1 VEIGLPGTQM
11 TLRELGLGLT
21 ALIFPPHCVV
31 CEEPAA
37 TALCEGCAAKA
48 WRSDEARVDLP
59 GLDGVASVGEHE
71 GTLRDAILGLKYG
84 RRQVLAGPLG
94 ELLARRLAERQP
106 EWQVELI
113 VPVPSHPRRR
123 RERGVNQTALLATAL
138 GRRAGL
144 PVALEGL
151 RRTRYT
157 VPQTALTPAER
168 RLLLEEVPFEAPEP
182 TRVAGR
188 RVLVIDDVATT
199 GSTLSACA
207 VALRKAGA
215 AAVFALTLS
224 HGGT

>member
-1 VEIGLPGTQM
+1 MTQTALA
-11 TLRELGLGLT
+11 TLRQLGLGL
-21 ALIFPPHCVV
+21 AAIVFPPHCAV

-37 TALCEGCAAKA
+37 TALCVACAQCA
-48 WRSDEARVDLP
+48 WRNEEEPVVLP
-59 GLDGVASVGEHE
+59 GLDGVDSVGEHA
-71 GTLRDAILGLKYG
+71 GALREAILALKYG
-84 RRQVLAGPLG
+84 RRRVLAAPLG

-106 EWQVELI
+106 VWQVELI

-123 RERGVNQTALLATAL
+123 RERGVNQTALLARAL
-138 GRRAGL
+138 ARRAEL
-144 PVALEGL
+144 PVEVEGL

-168 RLLLEEVPFEAPEP
+168 RLLGEEVPFAAPEP
-182 TRVAGR
+182 ARVAGR

-207 VALRKAGA
+207 AALRKVGA

>member
-1 VEIGLPGTQM
+1 LTL
-11 TLRELGLGLT
+11 TARAALRELGLGL
-21 ALIFPPHCVV
+21 AAIVFPPHCAV

-37 TALCEGCAAKA
+37 TALCDACARQA
-48 WRSDEARVDLP
+48 WQDEEEPVVLP
-59 GLDGVASVGEHE
+59 GLDGVASVGEHA
-71 GTLRDAILGLKYG
+71 GVLRAAILALKYG
-84 RRQVLAGPLG
+84 RRRVLAAPLG

-106 EWQVELI
+106 VWQVELI

-123 RERGVNQTALLATAL
+123 RERGVNQTVLLARAL

-144 PVALEGL
+144 PVELEGL

-157 VPQTALTPAER
+157 VPQTALKPAER
-168 RLLLEEVPFEAPEP
+168 RLLAEEVPFAAPEP
-182 TRVAGR
+182 ARVSGR

-199 GSTLSACA
+199 GSTLSACS

-215 AAVFALTLS
+215 AVVFALTLS

>member
-1 VEIGLPGTQM
+1 MAATLVAA
-11 TLRELGLGLT
+11 LRELGLGL
-21 ALIFPPHCVV
+21 AAIVFPPHCAV

-37 TALCEGCAAKA
+37 TALCDACAGKA
-48 WRSDEARVDLP
+48 WRGAEEWIDLP
-59 GLDGVASVGEHE
+59 GLDGVASVGEHT
-71 GTLRDAILGLKYG
+71 GALREAILQLKFG
-84 RRQVLAGPLG
+84 RRVVLAVPLG

-106 EWQVELI
+106 EWRVDLI

-138 GRRAGL
+138 ARRAGL
-144 PVALEGL
+144 PVELEGL

-168 RLLLEEVPFEAPEP
+168 RLLSEEVPFAAPEP
-182 TRVAGR
+182 ARVAGR
-188 RVLVIDDVATT
+188 RVLVIDDVTTT

>member
-1 VEIGLPGTQM
+1 M
-11 TLRELGLGLT
+11 AALRGLGLGLT
-21 ALIFPPHCVV
+21 AIVFPPHCAV
-31 CEEPAA
+31 CEEPAPS
-37 TALCEGCAAKA
+37 ALCDACAGTA
-48 WRSDEARVDLP
+48 WREAAEPDVLP
-59 GLDGVASVGEHE
+59 GLDGVASVGEHA
-71 GTLRDAILGLKYG
+71 GPLRQAILGLKYG
-84 RRQVLAGPLG
+84 RRQVLAAPLG

-106 EWQVELI
+106 VWQVDLI

-123 RERGVNQTALLATAL
+123 RERGVNQTALLARAL
-138 GRRAGL
+138 ARRARI
-144 PVALEGL
+144 PVELEGL

-168 RLLLEEVPFEAPEP
+168 RLLVEEVPFAAPEP
-182 TRVAGR
+182 ARVAGR

-207 VALRKAGA
+207 AALRKAGA